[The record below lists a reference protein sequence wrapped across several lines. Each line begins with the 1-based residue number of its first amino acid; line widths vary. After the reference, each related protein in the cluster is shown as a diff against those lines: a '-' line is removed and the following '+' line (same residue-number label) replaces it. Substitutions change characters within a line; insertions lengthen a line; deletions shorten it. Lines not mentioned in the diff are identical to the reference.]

1 MQMEN
6 EKPELNK
13 TKYFYFTENIEAWVK
28 EKSRFQQ
35 EQTKK
40 REDVASVRSN
50 LGLSSVTFTEND
62 VICLCHSCGFNI
74 SLLRTVSQNKQLF
87 K

>member
-1 MQMEN
+1 MEN

-40 REDVASVRSN
+40 REDV
-50 LGLSSVTFTEND
+50 
-62 VICLCHSCGFNI
+62 
-74 SLLRTVSQNKQLF
+74 
-87 K
+87 